1 MAEKP
6 NDIESI
12 YNAALK
18 KGSKAERSA
27 YLDAVC
33 GDDSV
38 LRARVEALI
47 KAHEEAGDFLEVP
60 ALDPNTTLDKPPMI
74 EGPGMM
80 IGRYKLLEK
89 IGEGGFGVVWA
100 AAQKKPMK
108 RRVALKIIKLGM
120 DTRQVIARFEAER
133 QALAMMDHPNI
144 AKVLDAGA
152 TETGR
157 PYFVMELVRGIP
169 ITKYC
174 DQVKLSTKDRLDLFI
189 KVCNA
194 VQHAHQK
201 GIIHRDIKPSN
212 ILITLHDGVPVP
224 RIIDFGIAKATQQ
237 ELTEMTIYT
246 QHNQFIGTPAYMSPE
261 QAEMSGLDIDTRSD
275 IYSLGVLL
283 YELLTGRT
291 PFDAK
296 ELMQSGIDEMRKI
309 IREQEPQRPSTK
321 FATLQMEE
329 QSTTAT
335 RHSTD
340 SPRLISLLRGD
351 LDWIVMKCLEKDRTR
366 RYETAN
372 GLALDIV
379 RHLSNEPVI
388 ARPPTAFYQLQK
400 AWRRNKVV
408 YTAVTAVVIALLLG
422 TGISAWQAWI
432 ANSARLQSDADREI
446 AVQEQ
451 RKARESEVKARE
463 SEIDALRR
471 AYNSDMSLAF
481 RALEDNLFG
490 RVQDI
495 VSRHVPEPGEPDF
508 RGWEWRYAWA
518 QSQSDAVHIWDTPEE
533 MVEVAAVRISPD
545 QRYLVSS
552 EYYPQSWDGGL
563 IRRLWSFEAREELKH
578 VHLPLGSR
586 RGVVFSNSGKH
597 LALHRG
603 GLNEANAVHIY
614 ETSTWDLE
622 TVIPSETWI
631 RSLSF
636 SPDDETLATIGPSA
650 AVLWNWRQR
659 KIIRKW
665 PIPSPKAGWQDHVA
679 FFPDGHRL
687 AIVGDGK
694 LKIVDIA
701 TGITEHQEPAPVE
714 GTPLAISPDS
724 RYVAMGSGYVNNEIR
739 LLNTVSWKQEPPLTG
754 HGDWVTALTFSA
766 NGERLVSSSGDN
778 TIRVWDMNSRATT
791 RVLRGH
797 QSEVFTLSLTS
808 DESRAVSAGR
818 DKQILEWDLNA
829 PLPEFREHLLA
840 EKNVRQVVFSEDSRS
855 FYTINRNGSLSIWDA
870 ETFEKQHLL
879 SQELGPGSSIILSP
893 DGKHLIAGTGSGELW
908 VLDARD
914 LQVVVRQNAQSGKI
928 LPVGF
933 SADGKFLVAL
943 ESGNKISK
951 WNVDTWQ
958 LRSRVDSGL
967 HIERYIKRR
976 FAMPPDSDILLCPS
990 EENIVWWDLAQS
1002 KEQARI
1008 LFNTRRKGGIAVSPT
1023 EPLLAVAC
1031 DSDFTFLWDWQT
1043 RQFVDRLRGTK
1054 VSHSVAFSPDGRRM
1068 VTGSSGK
1075 GALMLW
1081 DVSTRQEIAQFGTS
1095 STVIVTVQFSPDG
1108 NTICA
1113 ADNGGIAHFWPAPSF
1128 ETINALEAEQ
1138 RKKEN
1143 KK

>member
-1 MAEKP
+1 MNDESKNVKLVFAE
-6 NDIESI
+6 
-12 YNAALK
+12 ALEK
-18 KGSKAERSA
+18 ATAAERGA
-27 YLDAVC
+27 YLDGAC
-33 GDDSV
+33 GEDAD
-38 LRARVEALI
+38 LRMEVEELL
-47 KAHEEAGDFLEVP
+47 KAHGQAGDFMEAP
-60 ALDPNTTLDKPPMI
+60 ALETEVTLEDPAPTEKYGTVI
-74 EGPGMM
+74 S
-80 IGRYKLLEK
+80 RYKLLEK
-89 IGEGGFGVVWA
+89 LGEGGFGAVWA
-100 AAQKKPMK
+100 AEQKKPVK

-120 DTRQVIARFEAER
+120 DTRQVVARFEAER

-144 AKVLDAGA
+144 AKVFDAGA

-169 ITKYC
+169 IIEYC
-174 DQVKLSTKDRLDLFI
+174 DQVKLSVQDRLGLFI
-189 KVCNA
+189 KVCHA
-194 VQHAHQK
+194 IQHAHQK

-275 IYSLGVLL
+275 VYSLGVLL

-296 ELMQSGIDEMRKI
+296 ELMQSGIDQMRKI
-309 IREQEPQRPSTK
+309 IREQEPPKPSTK
-321 FATLQMEE
+321 FATLQMDE
-329 QSTTAT
+329 QSTTAA
-335 RHSTD
+335 RHATD

-351 LDWIVMKCLEKDRTR
+351 LDWIVMKCIEKDRTR

-372 GLALDIV
+372 GLALDVV

-388 ARPPTAFYQLQK
+388 ARPPTVVYQLQK

-408 YTAVTAVVIALLLG
+408 YTAAAAVVIALLLG
-422 TGISAWQAWI
+422 TGISVWQAWI
-432 ANSARLQSDADREI
+432 ANVARER
-446 AVQEQ
+446 AVQEE
-451 RKARESEVKARE
+451 RRATESEVNARE
-463 SEIDALRR
+463 SEIKALRR
-471 AYNSDMSLAF
+471 AYNSDMSVAF
-481 RALEDNLFG
+481 RALEENLFG

-495 VSRHVPEPGEPDF
+495 VSQHVPEPGGPDF

-533 MVEVAAVRISPD
+533 MAEVAAVRISPD

-552 EYYPQSWDGGL
+552 EYYPQSWDGGR
-563 IRRLWSFEAREELKH
+563 IRRLWSFQTREELKH

-659 KIIRKW
+659 KIIHKW
-665 PIPSPKAGWQDHVA
+665 PIPSPKAGWHDSVA
-679 FFPDGHRL
+679 FFPDGRRL
-687 AIVGDGK
+687 AIIGNSE
-694 LKIVDIA
+694 LNIVDVA
-701 TGITEHQEPAPVE
+701 TGDIEHKEPAPVE

-724 RYVAMGSGYVNNEIR
+724 RYVAMGSGNVNSEIR
-739 LLNTVSWKQEPPLTG
+739 VLNTASWKQEPPLTG
-754 HGDWVTALTFSA
+754 HGDWVTSLTFSA

-791 RVLRGH
+791 RVLKGH
-797 QSEVFTLSLTS
+797 QSEVFTVSLTS

-840 EKNVRQVVFSEDSRS
+840 EKNVRQVVFSADSRS

-870 ETFEKQHLL
+870 ETFKKQHSL
-879 SQELGPGSSIILSP
+879 SPELGGNSSIILSA
-893 DGKHLIAGTGSGELW
+893 DGDHLIAGTGSGELW
-908 VLDARD
+908 VLDAGN
-914 LQVVVRQNAQSGKI
+914 LQVVAHQNAPPGPL

-933 SADGKFLVAL
+933 SADGTYLVAL
-943 ESGNKISK
+943 ESGNKISQ

-967 HIERYIKRR
+967 HIERYIERR
-976 FAMPPDSDILLCPS
+976 FALPPDSDILLCPS

-1002 KEQARI
+1002 KEQTRI

-1031 DSDFTFLWDWQT
+1031 SSDFTFLWDWQT
-1043 RQFVDRLRGTK
+1043 RQFVDRLRGPRI
-1054 VSHSVAFSPDGRRM
+1054 SHSVSFSPDGRRL
-1068 VTGSSGK
+1068 VTGSTGK
-1075 GALMLW
+1075 GTLMLW
-1081 DVSTRQEIAQFGTS
+1081 DVSTRQEIARFGTS
-1095 STVIVTVQFSPDG
+1095 STVVVTVQFSPDG

-1113 ADNGGIAHFWPAPSF
+1113 ADNGGIAHFWRAPSL
-1128 ETINALEAEQ
+1128 ERINAIEAEQ
-1138 RKKEN
+1138 RRTERRWRHKDQ
-1143 KK
+1143 